1 MNFTNIFG
9 RVIRGA
15 MTLAVVACMVGCGG
29 NRLDGYFA
37 KNGQVDQ
44 REISLTEGVS
54 LATAT
59 EYENFILKG
68 QALTAENGEAA
79 LLFHS
84 DGVGGYEITLR
95 NGAQDGTIKTGSLR
109 SVRNLYRSLAADG
122 EWFDFEVAVRGKNV
136 AVKINGVDVVCYTE
150 PEKPYREAAHATSKS
165 NHSPSAASE
174 R

>member
-1 MNFTNIFG
+1 MNSTNIFG
-9 RVIRGA
+9 RLTRGA
-15 MTLAVVACMVGCGG
+15 VAVVAMVCLASCAG

-37 KNGQVDQ
+37 KNGQVDA

-54 LATAT
+54 LATAAQ
-59 EYENFILKG
+59 YENFILKG

-95 NGAQDGTIKTGSLR
+95 NGAQDGSIKTGSLR
-109 SVRNLYRSLAADG
+109 SVRNLYRSLAQDG

-136 AVKINGVDVVCYTE
+136 AVKINGVDVV
-150 PEKPYREAAHATSKS
+150 
-165 NHSPSAASE
+165 
-174 R
+174 